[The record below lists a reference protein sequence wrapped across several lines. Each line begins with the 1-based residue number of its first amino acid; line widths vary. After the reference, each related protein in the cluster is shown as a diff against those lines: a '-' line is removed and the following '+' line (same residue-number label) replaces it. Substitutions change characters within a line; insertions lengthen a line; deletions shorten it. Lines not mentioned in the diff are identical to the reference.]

1 MSDAT
6 PPIDPEQTTGEE
18 EYANR
23 SLRDRVRDNPRPAA
37 IWLAG
42 VALLVALEFGRIV
55 AGIMVFG
62 EAIVFVIEGFAGLPP
77 YIGGNVGGLASGSVG
92 AVLGGLGHH
101 ATLLAMLFVVSLFL
115 QGPFPFDLED
125 MLGRELSRRRRIY
138 GERLAITAVLG
149 AIAFTLIYTPVGTIL
164 DEEFA
169 VWYGVVELV
178 SEVPTLTSR
187 ELISNT
193 GHQTPGGG
201 WSGTFLGLS
210 PAWAWTIRFVL
221 VWIYAAVAFAWA
233 WRGYNV
239 YREHYREADWTPRD
253 DTIKR
258 FKSQYWG
265 LFGLFVVFGF
275 VVLAVF
281 APALSPST
289 AQEDIYQ
296 PYDENSRV
304 EYLNEDGE
312 VEEVYQGRA
321 NLLSESDGQS
331 TVGPLSYD
339 NFGRWRPLGTT
350 PDGGSMLTNLAYGAR
365 TSLIIALS
373 AVGFGS
379 LIAIVL
385 SLLSAYYR
393 GILDMVVVFTSDT
406 IISIPVLV
414 LVMMLVVIFQQSN
427 HWLAQPLDGGLL
439 LAIILGFAYWPGMWR
454 SIRGPSLQVSE
465 QEWVDAAKTYGQTP
479 RKIMRKHM
487 APYVMSYIMIYSSL
501 LLGGIIITVSALSFL
516 GLGINEPTPEW
527 GRLISSG
534 RGYISTSSWHVSTI
548 SGIMIALVVLG
559 FNALGDGIRDAIDPE
574 ADVGEGDDAGTA
586 AGGGG
591 G

>member
-1 MSDAT
+1 
-6 PPIDPEQTTGEE
+6 
-18 EYANR
+18 
-23 SLRDRVRDNPRPAA
+23 
-37 IWLAG
+37 
-42 VALLVALEFGRIV
+42 
-55 AGIMVFG
+55 
-62 EAIVFVIEGFAGLPP
+62 
-77 YIGGNVGGLASGSVG
+77 
-92 AVLGGLGHH
+92 
-101 ATLLAMLFVVSLFL
+101 
-115 QGPFPFDLED
+115 
-125 MLGRELSRRRRIY
+125 
-138 GERLAITAVLG
+138 
-149 AIAFTLIYTPVGTIL
+149 
-164 DEEFA
+164 
-169 VWYGVVELV
+169 
-178 SEVPTLTSR
+178 
-187 ELISNT
+187 
-193 GHQTPGGG
+193 
-201 WSGTFLGLS
+201 
-210 PAWAWTIRFVL
+210 
-221 VWIYAAVAFAWA
+221 
-233 WRGYNV
+233 
-239 YREHYREADWTPRD
+239 
-253 DTIKR
+253 
-258 FKSQYWG
+258 
-265 LFGLFVVFGF
+265 VVFGF

-296 PYDENSRV
+296 PYDEDSRV

-393 GILDMVVVFTSDT
+393 GVLDMVVVFTSDT